1 MELLIIAVALPL
13 AGYCAFRYYHG
24 FLEARDYREIDA
36 AWGAVNRDRAEAA
49 YRKLAEHGLRVKLKT
64 IGAPDLTRM
73 LPQRLTSVRVHR
85 DDYAEASRILHSLQ
99 ERD

>member
-1 MELLIIAVALPL
+1 MEALLIAGVALVV
-13 AGYCAFRYYHG
+13 GYGAFRYYRA

-36 AWGAVNRDRAEAA
+36 AWGAANRERAQAA
-49 YRKLAEHGLRVKLKT
+49 YRKLSERGLRVKLKT

-85 DDYAEASRILHSLQ
+85 DDYAEAAHILSTQ